1 MESQHTEITQL
12 FFGQTLRLLDTRPA
26 GLDDAFDEY
35 RLRCTLLLE
44 RAFRRTTVNEKRA
57 FSDWLVERYEKSR
70 DKPGFLHEEP
80 LRRIARYLLND
91 PLAIPAE
98 IREEVAKLI
107 QEKNW

>member
-1 MESQHTEITQL
+1 MSVK
-12 FFGQTLRLLDTRPA
+12 LLDTRPA
-26 GLDDAFDEY
+26 GLDDAFGEY
-35 RLRCTLLLE
+35 RDRCSLLLE
-44 RAFRRTTVNEKRA
+44 RAFRKTAVDEQRA

-80 LRRIARYLLND
+80 LRRIARYLLID

-98 IREEVAKLI
+98 IREEATKLA